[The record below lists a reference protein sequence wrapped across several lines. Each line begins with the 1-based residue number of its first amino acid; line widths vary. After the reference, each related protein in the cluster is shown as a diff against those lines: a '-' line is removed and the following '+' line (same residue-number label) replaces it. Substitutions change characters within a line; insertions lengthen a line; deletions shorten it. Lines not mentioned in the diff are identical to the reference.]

1 MDITFTTARRAPAN
15 AAVVAHGLT
24 TEGLESP
31 PDGLDPNALRRL
43 GFTAESGQVQV
54 VPAGERLV
62 AAVGLGAAD
71 GVDLGTLRKAG
82 AALARAVRRH
92 RSGDG
97 VGPRCPGGQPGRSRG
112 YDPGPVSVRLQ
123 IGGHPA
129 QG

>member
-24 TEGLESP
+24 TEGLKSP
-31 PDGLDPNALRRL
+31 PEGLDPNTLGRL
-43 GFTAESGQVQV
+43 GFTADSGQVQM

-82 AALARAVRRH
+82 AALARAVRRQ
-92 RSGDG
+92 RSVATDLATASGLG
-97 VGPRCPGGQPGRSRG
+97 APEASRAVVEG
-112 YDPGPVSVRLQ
+112 MAL
-123 IGGHPA
+123 A
-129 QG
+129 L